1 MQGSIV
7 ENEEPES
14 SSLVCIQKE
23 RHIYTNTEAYWI
35 GQKVCLGIIVIP
47 YGKT

>member
-14 SSLVCIQKE
+14 GSLVCIQKE
-23 RHIYTNTEAYWI
+23 RHIYTNTETYWI